1 MTCCPLALRPR
12 VSPLAGEWPTV
23 PTMDTGGDP
32 TDGRLVLL
40 AKDGNLDAFNSVVER
55 YQGAVYSLCYR
66 LLGQREAAEDAA
78 QEAFLS
84 AYRALPRFEG
94 GNLRSWLLRI
104 AANESKDEL
113 RRRRRRQPA
122 LSLDDGGEDGG
133 QSIDMPD
140 HSAGAELLLLRHEM
154 GEKLEE
160 LMLLIPFEQRQA
172 ILLVDLYDFQY
183 DEVAALTATSVGT
196 IKSRIHRGR
205 ERLRR
210 LLADRRE
217 LFGDVLRPGR

>member
-1 MTCCPLALRPR
+1 
-12 VSPLAGEWPTV
+12 
-23 PTMDTGGDP
+23 MDTGGDP

-84 AYRALPRFEG
+84 AYRALPRFAG

-133 QSIDMPD
+133 ESIDMPD

>member
-1 MTCCPLALRPR
+1 M
-12 VSPLAGEWPTV
+12 

>member
-1 MTCCPLALRPR
+1 
-12 VSPLAGEWPTV
+12 
-23 PTMDTGGDP
+23 MDTGGDP

-133 QSIDMPD
+133 ESIDMPD

-160 LMLLIPFEQRQA
+160 LLLLIPFEQRQA

>member
-1 MTCCPLALRPR
+1 
-12 VSPLAGEWPTV
+12 
-23 PTMDTGGDP
+23 MDTGGDP

>member
-1 MTCCPLALRPR
+1 M
-12 VSPLAGEWPTV
+12 

-133 QSIDMPD
+133 ESIDMPD

>member
-1 MTCCPLALRPR
+1 M
-12 VSPLAGEWPTV
+12 

-133 QSIDMPD
+133 ESIDMPD

-160 LMLLIPFEQRQA
+160 LLLLIPFEQRQA

>member
-1 MTCCPLALRPR
+1 
-12 VSPLAGEWPTV
+12 
-23 PTMDTGGDP
+23 MDTGGDP

-160 LMLLIPFEQRQA
+160 LLLLIPFEQRQA

>member
-1 MTCCPLALRPR
+1 M
-12 VSPLAGEWPTV
+12 

-133 QSIDMPD
+133 ESIDMPD

-172 ILLVDLYDFQY
+172 ILLVDLYDFRY